1 MKKST
6 IGPARTAFA
15 RVLGG
20 LLLLLGTAP
29 VQGETPVCDGT
40 SACSS
45 EACAAL
51 YAAAVADA
59 ADPQPG
65 EISDDLVAIPGR
77 HKLRWQ
83 EIDGESYVLMV
94 TWTSD
99 RTVGYYQNDEQGFYD
114 TGSHEIWVTAVPE
127 VRERCSDPEF
137 GKADLDLRLRQLLG
151 LPPCYPQTRFVEF
164 WVRPRDLFRPCA
176 DNEISDRSCGVTL
189 PEDATTEF
197 RRWFNKIRAHQYASC
212 GCDGTQGYPWTQ
224 LGYTYDWGN
233 PETEVGVSE
242 YIIRTHSRIRIKD
255 ITPTRTYCGRD

>member
-1 MKKST
+1 MNKST
-6 IGPARTAFA
+6 ICSERTTYAQY
-15 RVLGG
+15 LGG
-20 LLLLLGTAP
+20 LLLLLTAWAA
-29 VQGETPVCDGT
+29 QGQTADCDGT

-45 EACAAL
+45 DACAAL

-59 ADPQPG
+59 SDPQPG
-65 EISDDLVAIPGR
+65 EIFDDLIAIPGR
-77 HKLRWQ
+77 HKLRWL

-99 RTVGYYQNDEQGFYD
+99 RTVGYYKNDEQGFYD

-151 LPPCYPQTRFVEF
+151 LPPCYPQTQFVEF

-176 DNEISDRSCGVTL
+176 DNEISDTSCGLTL

-197 RRWFNKIRAHQYASC
+197 RRWFNNIRANHYTSC
-212 GCDGTQGYPWTQ
+212 DCDGKQGYPWTQ

-233 PETEVGVSE
+233 PDTEVGVSE
-242 YIIRTHSRIRIKD
+242 FIIRTNSRIRIKD
-255 ITPTRTYCGRD
+255 ISPTKTYCDR